1 MHAIMVTYPSSIV
14 CIFVDMQSKA
24 YAKAQGVPTTWS
36 QEDQGYIAR
45 WYSYYCAEAYYEDE
59 SVYGHTIRK
68 VLPINFTL
76 LNLAVLYTIMTRGI
90 SWYHSTYEVLNKK
103 HKQAS
108 KTYLAVGI
116 TTATLNFF
124 YLTTTA
130 VMYIRYSIP
139 PIHLAECT
147 AISDSDCSPSHT
159 SSLYKY
165 ELASFVVKML
175 VFFIAIS
182 TELLVAIKA
191 QMKTTLPTTKWCHSS
206 KCYKVAQIILL
217 WNTFVFVQIWLGL
230 ISLPACLLLFTT
242 PLQTISVLCAV
253 VLFIA
258 AITASIVYSLQIA
271 KKHRVRA
278 SSFGR
283 QCGYFSWYFILV
295 ALAFTLASALGFLY
309 FELLP
314 QGVHLSTRG
323 VIFSLIP
330 SIALSVT
337 SWVVKRKFFHK
348 DFIKVEKQSSISTVS
363 TEEEDLEDPETEQDT
378 RLDDLV

>member
-1 MHAIMVTYPSSIV
+1 
-14 CIFVDMQSKA
+14 
-24 YAKAQGVPTTWS
+24 
-36 QEDQGYIAR
+36 
-45 WYSYYCAEAYYEDE
+45 
-59 SVYGHTIRK
+59 
-68 VLPINFTL
+68 
-76 LNLAVLYTIMTRGI
+76 
-90 SWYHSTYEVLNKK
+90 
-103 HKQAS
+103 
-108 KTYLAVGI
+108 
-116 TTATLNFF
+116 
-124 YLTTTA
+124 
-130 VMYIRYSIP
+130 
-139 PIHLAECT
+139 
-147 AISDSDCSPSHT
+147 
-159 SSLYKY
+159 
-165 ELASFVVKML
+165 ML

-191 QMKTTLPTTKWCHSS
+191 QIKTTLPTTKWCHSS

-330 SIALSVT
+330 SIALSAT

>member
-191 QMKTTLPTTKWCHSS
+191 QIKTTLPTTKWCHSS

-323 VIFSLIP
+323 VIFSLIL
-330 SIALSVT
+330 SIALSAT

-348 DFIKVEKQSSISTVS
+348 DFIKVEKQLSISTVS

>member
-1 MHAIMVTYPSSIV
+1 MHAIVVTYPSSIV
-14 CIFVDMQSKA
+14 CIVVDMQSKA
-24 YAKAQGVPTTWS
+24 YAKAQGVPATWN

-45 WYSYYCAEAYYEDE
+45 WYSYYHAEAYYEDE

-76 LNLAVLYTIMTRGI
+76 LNLAVLYTIMTHGI

-108 KTYLAVGI
+108 KPYLVIGI
-116 TTATLNFF
+116 TAAILNFV

-130 VMYIRYSIP
+130 VMYICYSIP

-147 AISDSDCSPSHT
+147 AISDSDCSPSHN
-159 SSLYKY
+159 SSLYKD

-175 VFFIAIS
+175 VISIAII
-182 TELLVAIKA
+182 TELLVAIKG
-191 QMKTTLPTTKWCHSS
+191 QIKTTLPTTK
-206 KCYKVAQIILL
+206 CYKVVQIILL
-217 WNTFVFVQIWLGL
+217 WNIFVFVQIWLGL
-230 ISLPACLLLFTT
+230 ISLPACLLLFTS
-242 PLQTISVLCAV
+242 PLQTISVLCAA

-271 KKHRVRA
+271 KKHRVRGR
-278 SSFGR
+278 SFGR
-283 QCGYFSWYFILV
+283 QCGYFSWYSILV
-295 ALAFTLASALGFLY
+295 ALTVTLASALGFLY
-309 FELLP
+309 FNLLP

-330 SIALSVT
+330 SIALSVIT
-337 SWVVKRKFFHK
+337 WAIKRKFLSK
-348 DFIKVEKQSSISTVS
+348 KIKIEKQSSTSTVS
-363 TEEEDLEDPETEQDT
+363 TEEEDLQDPNTEQDT